1 MSAAIM
7 MLLLLP
13 KSGFEWTTEVNN
25 EYGIVWWDQD
35 LVKWIIKEHPE
46 TAIGFKSQK
55 SETRAYDL
63 MSDISYIIRKL
74 RHQRTLSDAE
84 LRRTS
89 DKLAYLTEAGLNVEW
104 LRPNLEVKK
113 REAYVERKKRDACEA
128 RIVELKQEVKKLKL
142 AKSGLKAELK
152 NEEAKLNPRS
162 FWNLLGNC
170 FCL

>member
-13 KSGFEWTTEVNN
+13 KSNSQRRTEVDN

-35 LVKWIIKEHPE
+35 LVK
-46 TAIGFKSQK
+46 SQR
-55 SETRAYDL
+55 TGHMDL

-74 RHQRTLSDAE
+74 GHQRTLSDAE
-84 LRRTS
+84 LRRAS

-113 REAYVERKKRDACEA
+113 REAYLERKKRDAYEARMAYFERKKRDACEA
-128 RIVELKQEVKKLKL
+128 RIVELKQEVKKLEL

-152 NEEAKLNPRS
+152 I
-162 FWNLLGNC
+162 
-170 FCL
+170 